1 MNLKVPSSS
10 VVTFTIELLLLLPT
24 AFVANTL
31 IKYFVKGKSPVR
43 EALVEELD
51 NTQEPFERVP

>member
-10 VVTFTIELLLLLPT
+10 VVTFTTELLLLLPI

-31 IKYFVKGKSPVR
+31 MKYFVKGKSLVR
-43 EALVEELD
+43 DAFVELD
-51 NTQEPFERVP
+51 TTQVPFESVP

>member
-43 EALVEELD
+43 EALVELD
-51 NTQEPFERVP
+51 STQEPFESVP